1 LSSSSTREFALEV
14 AERINGLGP
23 VTVTRFFGGAGL
35 VADGVQFAFA
45 MDGSLYFRVDQ
56 ASRAEFEALGA
67 KPFVYDT
74 KAKSVTISSY
84 YEVPEEIIYDQ
95 DDLRTWAVKSHR
107 AAQAARLAN
116 PPKKRRKKSRQL

>member
-1 LSSSSTREFALEV
+1 MSSSSTREFALEV

-45 MDGSLYFRVDQ
+45 MDGSLYFRVDA

-116 PPKKRRKKSRQL
+116 PPKKRRKKKSSK